1 MQLKDRHAR
10 YLGRTAR
17 GLSSHLGRRVS
28 PDEVLQA
35 VIDMAICD
43 EGVYDLEDGG
53 RLISAD
59 RREVVQAARKARTLD
74 LSPEELLKRISLP
87 EESQS

>member
-1 MQLKDRHAR
+1 
-10 YLGRTAR
+10 
-17 GLSSHLGRRVS
+17 
-28 PDEVLQA
+28 
-35 VIDMAICD
+35 MAICD